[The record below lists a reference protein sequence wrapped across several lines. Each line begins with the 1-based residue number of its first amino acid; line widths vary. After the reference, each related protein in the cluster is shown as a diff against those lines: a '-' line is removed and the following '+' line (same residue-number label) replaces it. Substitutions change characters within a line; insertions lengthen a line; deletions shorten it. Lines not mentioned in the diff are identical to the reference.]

1 MTYKLHVLT
10 IFTRPNLQR
19 VFPAELTAWRNIN
32 HYLVKKK
39 NTKLA
44 FKNDLNYFWEST
56 YEYTRNLFYLW
67 SWEKK
72 WYLLM
77 AILNFMYIYMFVL
90 WEGDGASSYF
100 WSSNTGVYSCGL
112 LTFFAGSEKILTL
125 LSKHS
130 IAFNSHSLAF

>member
-1 MTYKLHVLT
+1 MVSSYGHL
-10 IFTRPNLQR
+10 
-19 VFPAELTAWRNIN
+19 E
-32 HYLVKKK
+32 
-39 NTKLA
+39 
-44 FKNDLNYFWEST
+44 
-56 YEYTRNLFYLW
+56 FYV
-67 SWEKK
+67 
-72 WYLLM
+72 YM
-77 AILNFMYIYMFVL
+77 YMFVL